1 MKTLK
6 RVLTIFISALLV
18 SSLLVGCSKEAAN
31 EKILNKENTTYPL
44 TVTDSYGKQVTINKK
59 PEKIVS
65 LGPNTTEIVFGLG
78 LGDKL
83 IGRTDFC
90 DYPSEV
96 SKVPSIGSL
105 MEPNVE
111 KIISLKPDIVLAS
124 THVKEEV
131 INKLKDLGVTVYAVY
146 EKDTFEGTYSI
157 IEKIGSVL
165 GESAKAKKITDDMK
179 AKVSTIENK
188 TKSINKPKVYYV
200 VDFGDNGDYT
210 AGGDTFVGKIIELAG
225 GQNIAKDLQGWQYS
239 FEKIVENDPDIIICT
254 SNYGAKAKLMNAP
267 KYKDL
272 RAVKEG
278 KVFEIDENI
287 IVRQGPRVSTGLEEM
302 TKLLHPELFK
312 NEQPANRARCSVWDK
327 PAQG

>member
-1 MKTLK
+1 MKSLK

-31 EKILNKENTTYPL
+31 EKITNKENTTYPL
-44 TVTDSYGKQVTINKK
+44 TVTDSYGKQVIINKK

-65 LGPNTTEIVFGLG
+65 LGPNTTEIVYALG

-312 NEQPANRARCSVWDK
+312 QITLGNLYL
-327 PAQG
+327 